1 MKKKFTLLVFMILL
15 TMLSYA
21 EGHFIP
27 AFSGVGVDQMTISV
41 YTATL
46 RGVDLEA
53 DDEIAVFDGNVCC
66 GVAKL
71 TNPLTISNFIS
82 ILASKSDA
90 TPQNGYIAGHTISYK
105 FWDKSANKAY
115 SGILPTYNSTLPDWR
130 TDGKFAASEAAFVE
144 LTCDSP
150 INLKPVSNAGPDQI
164 VGKNSFVTLNGL
176 ASSDDDTDVL
186 TYQWTT
192 PAGITLSSNT
202 VAKPTFTAPSV
213 GAETN
218 YTFSLIVN
226 DGVDSSVK
234 DEVVIT
240 VKPSQAPTA
249 NAGPD
254 QTVNELTTV
263 SLNGT
268 ASDPD
273 GDKLTYKW
281 TVPSAIKLSSNTI
294 LNPTFT
300 APEVWDF
307 SVDYTLTLVAND
319 GTVDSPISQV
329 VITVQNVNKAPV
341 ANAGTDQ
348 TVNGGAPVT
357 LDASQS
363 KDADF
368 DDITYKWTAPSGI
381 TLSSNTVVK
390 PTFTAPDVTSNTAYT
405 FTLTVNDGKL
415 DSSDQVVITV
425 KKGNKA
431 PVADAGTDQ
440 AVNENTVATLNG
452 SASTDADGDALTYRW
467 TAPTGITLSSA
478 TASVTTFTAPEVTS
492 DKTYTFTLT
501 VSDGTAT
508 STDQVAVTVKQVNK
522 APVARAGADQSVNE
536 NTSVTLNGSASTDAD
551 GDPLTYQ
558 WTAPAGIILN
568 AATASIT
575 TFTAPDVTSDK
586 AYTFTLTVSDGTAT
600 STDQVIVTV
609 KKVNISPVAN
619 AGPDQSVMENSLVT
633 LNGSASTD
641 GDGDPLTYQWTAPVG
656 ITLSAA
662 TASIT
667 TFTSPDVTSNKA
679 YTFTLTVSDGTAT
692 STDQIVV
699 TVKQVNK
706 APTAKAGID
715 QVVNE
720 NTLVTLN
727 GSASTDDDGDP
738 LTYQWTAPSGIMLN
752 SATTSVTT
760 FTAPEVTSDQAYT
773 FTLTVDDGTATSTD
787 QVVITVK
794 QVNKVPVARA
804 GVDQSVME
812 NTSVTLNGSASTDGD
827 GDLLTYQWTAPSG
840 ITLSAATAS
849 ITTFTAPDVTSD
861 KAYTFTLTVSDGT
874 ATSTDQ
880 VVVTVK
886 KLNIS
891 PVAKAGVDQSVNE
904 NTLVTLNG
912 SASSDADGDALTYQW
927 TAPVGITLSSATAS
941 VTTFTAPEVTSD
953 KTYTFTLTVSD
964 GTATSTDQVVI
975 TVKQVNKV
983 PVAYAGSD
991 QSVNENTLV
1000 TLNGSASTDADGDA
1014 LTYQWTAPA
1023 GITLSAA
1030 TASVTTF
1037 TAPEVTSDKAY
1048 TFTLT
1053 VSDGIATST
1062 ADLVI
1067 VTVRQ
1072 VNKVPIAFNASVTT
1086 NEDVAVSGTVTATDA
1101 DGDVLTFSKGSNP
1114 AHGAV
1119 TVSSLGGYTYTPT
1132 ANYFGNDSFTVT
1144 VTDGKGGTATSTV
1157 VVTITA
1163 VPDVP
1168 VANAGADQ
1176 KVNKGGLVTLDGRN
1190 SFDADGDVL
1199 TYTWT
1204 APAGITLSSRTS
1216 ATPTF
1221 TAPEVTTDTQY
1232 IFSLEVNDGTFT
1244 STIDQVVITVTV
1256 NNPPFANAGAD
1267 KTVNEG
1273 DLVTLD
1279 GSGSSDSEGS
1289 SLTYSWTAPKGIT
1302 LNSTTVAKPTFIAPQ
1317 VSVDTKYTFLLSVN
1331 DGERESDNFGIVVIT
1346 VKNAMNHMPVAN
1358 AGTDQIV
1365 NAGSVVSLNGGTST
1379 DTDGDQLSYNWT
1391 APVGITLSSA
1401 TSATPTFTA
1410 PDVKQDT
1417 QYEFSLKVYDGNVYS
1432 TEDKV
1437 VITVKKVNKA
1447 PTANAGA
1454 DQVVDEGSV
1463 VSLNGGTSTD
1473 TDGDPLTYSWT
1484 AADGITLSSAKSATP
1499 TFTAPEVNKD
1509 TQYTFSLVVSDGTA
1523 TSTADQV
1530 IITVKQVNKV
1540 PVANAGL
1547 PQTVVE
1553 GTVVTLD
1560 GSKSTDADKDILS
1573 YKWIAP
1579 SGVTLTGT
1587 TSVNPT
1593 FVAPATTATATYT
1606 FELIVNDGHVDSQT
1620 STVTITVTHNWTSSP
1635 ELSDICILKL
1645 YPNPVDNVLTVDFKD
1660 QNENS
1665 ATLMIYSIQGA
1676 LLMQQQIFGGNATVD
1691 VSDLLTGSYLVKVQ
1705 IGDKVQSRIIL
1716 KK

>member
-71 TNPLTISNFIS
+71 TNPLKISDFIS
-82 ILASKSDA
+82 ILVSKSDA
-90 TPQNGYIAGHTISYK
+90 TPPNGYITGHTISYK

-115 SGILPTYNSTLPDWR
+115 SGIFATYKNDLPDWK
-130 TDGKFAASEAAFVE
+130 TDGKFAAGETAFVS

-186 TYQWTT
+186 TYQWTA
-192 PAGITLSSNT
+192 PAGITLSST
-202 VAKPTFTAPSV
+202 SVAKPTFTAPSV
-213 GAETN
+213 VAETN

-249 NAGPD
+249 NAGTN

-263 SLNGT
+263 SLHGT

-281 TVPSAIKLSSNTI
+281 TVPSDIKLSSNTI

-319 GTVDSPISQV
+319 GIVDSPVSQV
-329 VITVQNVNKAPV
+329 IITVKNVNKAPV
-341 ANAGTDQ
+341 ANAGDDQ
-348 TVNGGAPVT
+348 TVNQGVLVT

-368 DDITYKWTAPSGI
+368 DNITYKWTAPSGI

-405 FTLTVNDGKL
+405 FTLTVSDGKL
-415 DSSDQVVITV
+415 ESSDQVVITV

-440 AVNENTVATLNG
+440 TVNENTLATLNG
-452 SASTDADGDALTYRW
+452 SASTDTDGDALTYRW
-467 TAPTGITLSSA
+467 TAPNGITLSSA

-522 APVARAGADQSVNE
+522 APTANAGVDQSINE
-536 NTSVTLNGSASTDAD
+536 NTLVTLNGSASTDAD
-551 GDPLTYQ
+551 GDALTYQ
-558 WTAPAGIILN
+558 WTAPAGITLN

-586 AYTFTLTVSDGTAT
+586 AYTFTLTVSDGIAT
-600 STDQVIVTV
+600 STDHVIVTV
-609 KKVNISPVAN
+609 KKVNISPVAR
-619 AGPDQSVMENSLVT
+619 AGSDQSVMENTLVT

-641 GDGDPLTYQWTAPVG
+641 TDGDALTYQWTAPAG

-692 STDQIVV
+692 STDQVVV

-715 QVVNE
+715 QLVNE

-727 GSASTDDDGDP
+727 GSASTDVDGDP
-738 LTYQWTAPSGIMLN
+738 LTYQWTAPVGITLS
-752 SATTSVTT
+752 SATASVTT
-760 FTAPEVTSDQAYT
+760 FTAPEVTSDKAYT

-794 QVNKVPVARA
+794 QVNKVPVAKA
-804 GVDQSVME
+804 GNNQSVME
-812 NTSVTLNGSASTDGD
+812 NTLVTLNGSASTDAD
-827 GDLLTYQWTAPSG
+827 GDVLTYQWTAPAG

-891 PVAKAGVDQSVNE
+891 PVANAGVDQSVNE

-912 SASSDADGDALTYQW
+912 SASNDADGDALTYQW
-927 TAPVGITLSSATAS
+927 TAPVGIILSYATAS
-941 VTTFTAPEVTSD
+941 VTTFTAPEVISD
-953 KTYTFTLTVSD
+953 KAYSLTLTVSD

-983 PVAYAGSD
+983 PVANAGPD

-1023 GITLSAA
+1023 GITLHAA

-1053 VSDGIATST
+1053 VSDATATST
-1062 ADLVI
+1062 ADLVV
-1067 VTVRQ
+1067 VTVKQ
-1072 VNKVPIAFNASVTT
+1072 VNKIPIAFNASATT
-1086 NEDVAVSGTVTATDA
+1086 IEDVAVSGTVTATDA
-1101 DGDVLTFSKGSNP
+1101 DGDVLTFSKGSDP
-1114 AHGAV
+1114 AHGTV

-1157 VVTITA
+1157 VITITA
-1163 VPDVP
+1163 VPDAP

-1176 KVNKGGLVTLDGRN
+1176 KVNKGVLVTLDGRN

-1221 TAPEVTTDTQY
+1221 TASDVTSDTQY
-1232 IFSLEVNDGTFT
+1232 TFSLVVNDGTLT
-1244 STIDQVVITVTV
+1244 STVDQVVITVV
-1256 NNPPFANAGAD
+1256 PNSAPFAYAGVD

-1279 GSGSSDSEGS
+1279 GSESYDPEGS
-1289 SLTYSWTAPKGIT
+1289 PLTYSWAAPKGIT
-1302 LNSTTVAKPTFIAPQ
+1302 LDSTTVAKPTFIAPQ
-1317 VSVDTKYTFLLSVN
+1317 VSADTKYVFFLSVN
-1331 DGERESDNFGIVVIT
+1331 DGTYESDNYSLVIIT
-1346 VKNAMNHMPVAN
+1346 VKSINHTPVAN

-1379 DTDGDQLSYNWT
+1379 DTDGDQLTYTWT

-1401 TSATPTFTA
+1401 TSATPTFIA

-1417 QYEFSLKVYDGNVYS
+1417 QYEFSLKVYDGSVYS

-1454 DQVVDEGSV
+1454 DQVVNEGSV

-1473 TDGDPLTYSWT
+1473 TDGDQLTYAWT
-1484 AADGITLSSAKSATP
+1484 APVGITLSSATSAAP
-1499 TFTAPEVNKD
+1499 TFTAPEVFVD
-1509 TQYTFSLVVSDGTA
+1509 TPYTFTLVVSDGSA
-1523 TSTADQV
+1523 TSTSDQV

-1547 PQTVVE
+1547 TQTVIE
-1553 GTVVTLD
+1553 GAIVTLD
-1560 GSKSTDADKDILS
+1560 GTKSTDADGDILT
-1573 YKWIAP
+1573 YKWTAP
-1579 SGVTLTGT
+1579 DGITLSGT
-1587 TSVNPT
+1587 TTANPS
-1593 FVAPATTATATYT
+1593 FVAPATTTTATYT
-1606 FELIVNDGHVDSQT
+1606 LGLTVNDGKVDSQQ
-1620 STVTITVTHNWTSSP
+1620 STVLITVVHNWTSIPWIATS
-1635 ELSDICILKL
+1635 SLKL
-1645 YPNPVDNVLTVDFKD
+1645 YPNPVSGPLTVDFGEE
-1660 QNENS
+1660 NENGATVEVYGIQGGLQLQQELYGPK
-1665 ATLMIYSIQGA
+1665 ATL
-1676 LLMQQQIFGGNATVD
+1676 
-1691 VSDLLTGSYLVKVQ
+1691 DLSGLVTGSYLVKIR
-1705 IGDKVQSRIIL
+1705 IGEKVQSQLIL